1 VTQLLHLRRLVRSRL
16 GVPVTDQL
24 FTDDQ
29 LDDHI
34 NLAVEAVEAEQR
46 WPWQEHAE
54 VVYLDEMTPDIA
66 LAPSWRATRGLFLDN
81 GTELKLVSPSDVLS
95 WYVSSTD
102 VAGEP
107 QVWAP
112 IGDRIVLRPLPTG
125 AVKLTHYF
133 YTQPVWLRADGDEP
147 DMPEQ
152 FIGSIVAKAAELLS
166 TREDDR
172 AAAAA
177 HNVEYREWI
186 DRMRRDVRRSTTP
199 TQIRVRAGSWLG

>member
-16 GVPVTDQL
+16 GVPSTDQM

-34 NLAVEAVEAEQR
+34 NLAIEAVDAEQR
-46 WPWQEHAE
+46 WPWQEQME
-54 VVYLDEMTPDIA
+54 TTILDEMTPDISLGPA
-66 LAPSWRATRGLFLDN
+66 WRATRGLFRDDQI
-81 GTELKLVSPSDVLS
+81 ELKLVSPSDILS

-102 VAGEP
+102 VTGLPE
-107 QVWAP
+107 VWAP
-112 IGDRIVLRPLPTG
+112 IGDRIVVRPLPSG
-125 AVKLTHYF
+125 QVKLVHYF
-133 YTQPVWLRADGDEP
+133 YTQPVWLRHDDDEP
-147 DMPEQ
+147 DIPDQ
-152 FIGSIVAKAAELLS
+152 FVGAIIAKAAELLS

-177 HNVEYREWI
+177 HSIEYRDWI

-199 TQIRVRAGSWLG
+199 VQIRVRPGSWLG